1 MTAVENAYAMAEWR
15 LKDPDIEDNKQIAD
29 KLTSEEREKW
39 WPVML
44 AHKTWETKDWQATDN
59 EDKKGEIVENE
70 DEEPEGRTKKT
81 IQTISDKETRKRKAA
96 ERMGGKED
104 NRGRTKNKECTRKST
119 IRKSKT
125 ITRTSKTHDIRRHR
139 ELDSM

>member
-1 MTAVENAYAMAEWR
+1 M
-15 LKDPDIEDNKQIAD
+15 
-29 KLTSEEREKW
+29 
-39 WPVML
+39 
-44 AHKTWETKDWQATDN
+44 
-59 EDKKGEIVENE
+59 
-70 DEEPEGRTKKT
+70 
-81 IQTISDKETRKRKAA
+81 KAA